1 MFTIKKITLI
11 TTLSL
16 LITCQA
22 QAAKFLSGSD
32 PSPASASVAKPASAP
47 AASSPSNNVNSTSP
61 APTLAQTT
69 TPTPAPRST
78 LTTQISSGSGIDT
91 GFYMGAQLGD
101 SSIGAV
107 MGYQFTKMFGME
119 ISGDYFD
126 PIYTRAVTTT
136 IAEKNRVGASGLA
149 MFPIKF
155 SDMGPM
161 ALYVKV
167 GYART
172 TDKLTTDDPGQGM
185 SLPPST
191 FITTTTKTG
200 VTGGAG
206 IHVDI
211 SQKASVRLGVNVVSS
226 ERATYLSA
234 LYRF

>member
-1 MFTIKKITLI
+1 MFTMKKITLI
-11 TTLSL
+11 TTLTL

-22 QAAKFLSGSD
+22 QAAKFISGAEL
-32 PSPASASVAKPASAP
+32 SPAPATAVNPASAP
-47 AASSPSNNVNSTSP
+47 AAYSPPKIVN
-61 APTLAQTT
+61 
-69 TPTPAPRST
+69 TPTPAPTPIPTLAQAST
-78 LTTQISSGSGIDT
+78 PAPRTTSSSPALSGSGVDT

-107 MGYQFTKMFGME
+107 MGYQFTKLFGME
-119 ISGDYFD
+119 VSYDYFD
-126 PIYTRAVTTT
+126 PLITKAISTTT
-136 IAEKNRVGASGLA
+136 AEKNRVGASALA
-149 MFPIKF
+149 MFPMKF

-172 TDKLTTDDPGQGM
+172 IDKVTTDDPG
-185 SLPPST
+185 PPTPSI

-206 IHVDI
+206 IHVDM
-211 SQKASVRLGVNVVSS
+211 SKSASVRVGVNVVGG
-226 ERATYLSA
+226 EHNTTLAA

>member
-1 MFTIKKITLI
+1 MFTMKKITLI

-16 LITCQA
+16 FITCQA

-32 PSPASASVAKPASAP
+32 PSPAPASAAKPASAP
-47 AASSPSNNVNSTSP
+47 AASSPSNNVNTTSP

-69 TPTPAPRST
+69 APAPAPRAAAYTS
-78 LTTQISSGSGIDT
+78 SSGGIDT

-107 MGYQFTKMFGME
+107 MGYQFTKLFGME
-119 ISGDYFD
+119 VSYDYFD
-126 PIYTRAVTTT
+126 PLITRAITTT
-136 IAEKNRVGASGLA
+136 TAEKNRVGASGLA
-149 MFPIKF
+149 MFPMKF

-172 TDKLTTDDPGQGM
+172 IDKVTIEDPGLGAI
-185 SLPPST
+185 PPST
-191 FITTTTKTG
+191 TITTTTKTG

-206 IHVDI
+206 IHVDM
-211 SQKASVRLGVNVVSS
+211 SKSASVRVGVNVVGG
-226 ERATYLSA
+226 EHNTYLAA